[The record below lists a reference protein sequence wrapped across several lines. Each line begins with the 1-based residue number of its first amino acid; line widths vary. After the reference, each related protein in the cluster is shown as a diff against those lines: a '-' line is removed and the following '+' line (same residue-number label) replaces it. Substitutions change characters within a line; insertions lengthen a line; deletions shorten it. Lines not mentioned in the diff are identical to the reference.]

1 MNNPIPSPAIAC
13 SIIIVGSYVHDHVW
27 LTDRFPET
35 GETRRALGFST
46 GPGGK
51 GFNQAVACRRQ
62 GGAVVFIG
70 ALGDDGL
77 AQAARSFAEQE
88 DLACRWQTCAGAPTA
103 AASIVVDR
111 DGANRILVN
120 LAANELL
127 DIDFLQSHAPL
138 FSDARVLLAQLENSI
153 DTVRAA
159 LALGRQHGLI
169 TVLNPAPV
177 HPDIDADLLALCD
190 LITPNELEF
199 ALLLER
205 IAGERVDH
213 ADLAAQSDER
223 LHALC
228 RRLDVG
234 SVVITL
240 GAAGCF
246 VSHGAE
252 ARFEPGRHY
261 RINAE
266 KVRAIDTV
274 GAGDAFNGALA
285 AALADPG
292 AGTFRDAVVHA
303 NRVAALST
311 EKVGASLAMPTR
323 AEIRNRFGTA

>member
-1 MNNPIPSPAIAC
+1 MDSPDTANAQLF
-13 SIIIVGSYVHDHVW
+13 STIIVGSYVHDHVW

-62 GGAVVFIG
+62 GGDVVFIG

-77 AQAARSFAEQE
+77 AQAARVFAEQE
-88 DLACRWQTCAGAPTA
+88 DLACRWQTCAGSPTA

-127 DIDFLQSHAPL
+127 DIDFLQSHGSL
-138 FSDARVLLAQLENSI
+138 FSGARVLLAQLENSI

-177 HPDIDADLLALCD
+177 HADIDADLLALCD

-205 IAGERVDH
+205 IVGERVDH
-213 ADLAAQSDER
+213 GELTAQSDER

-228 RRLDVG
+228 RRLDVA

-246 VSHGAE
+246 VSHGSG
-252 ARFEPGRHY
+252 ARFEAGSHY
-261 RINAE
+261 RIAAE
-266 KVRAIDTV
+266 KVRTIDTV

-285 AALADPG
+285 AALSLPDSQD
-292 AGTFRDAVVHA
+292 FREAVIQA

-311 EKVGASLAMPTR
+311 ERIGASLAMPTR
-323 AEIRNRFGTA
+323 ADVRDRFGTN

>member
-1 MNNPIPSPAIAC
+1 MDSPGSSNNLHFSTVV
-13 SIIIVGSYVHDHVW
+13 VGSYVHDHVW

-62 GGAVVFIG
+62 GGEVVFIG
-70 ALGDDGL
+70 ALGDDAL
-77 AQAARSFAEQE
+77 AQAARAFAEQE
-88 DLACRWQTCAGAPTA
+88 GLDCRWQICTGTPTA
-103 AASIVVDR
+103 AASIVVDA

-127 DIDFLQSHAPL
+127 EVDFLQAHVAS
-138 FSDARVLLAQLENSI
+138 FSGARVLLAQLENSL

-159 LALGRQHGLI
+159 LALGRRHGLV
-169 TVLNPAPV
+169 TLLNPAPV
-177 HPDIDADLLALCD
+177 HADIDAGLLALCD

-205 IAGERVDH
+205 ISGEKVDH
-213 ADLAAQSDER
+213 SGLATQADEQ

-246 VSHGAE
+246 VSHGAG
-252 ARFEPGRHY
+252 ARFEAGSHY
-261 RINAE
+261 RIPAE
-266 KVRAIDTV
+266 RVRAIDTV

-285 AALADPG
+285 AALADPE

-311 EKVGASLAMPTR
+311 EKIGASLAMPTLS
-323 AEIRNRFGTA
+323 EVHDRFGAD

>member
-1 MNNPIPSPAIAC
+1 MDSPDTANAQQF
-13 SIIIVGSYVHDHVW
+13 STIIVGSYVHDHVW

-62 GGAVVFIG
+62 GGEVVFIG

-77 AQAARSFAEQE
+77 AQAARAFAEQE
-88 DLACRWQTCAGAPTA
+88 DLTCRWQTCAGSPTA

-127 DIDFLQSHAPL
+127 SVDFLSAHASL
-138 FSDARVLLAQLENSI
+138 FSGARVLLAQLENAI

-159 LALGRQHGLI
+159 LTLGRQHGLI

-177 HPDIDADLLALCD
+177 HADIDAGLLALCD

-205 IAGERVDH
+205 IGGETIDH
-213 ADLAAQSDER
+213 RELAAQNDDR

-246 VSHGAE
+246 VSHGSG
-252 ARFEPGRHY
+252 ARFEAGRHY
-261 RINAE
+261 RIAAE
-266 KVRAIDTV
+266 KVRTIDTV

-285 AALADPG
+285 AALADSG
-292 AGTFRDAVVHA
+292 AESFRDAVVRA
-303 NRVAALST
+303 NQVAALST
-311 EKVGASLAMPTR
+311 EKVGASLAMPSR
-323 AEIRNRFGTA
+323 AEVRERFGTD

>member
-1 MNNPIPSPAIAC
+1 MDGPDSANEHHFST
-13 SIIIVGSYVHDHVW
+13 IIVGSYVHDHVW

-51 GFNQAVACRRQ
+51 GFNQAVACRRL

-77 AQAARSFAEQE
+77 AQAARAFAEQE
-88 DLACRWQTCAGAPTA
+88 GLACRWQVCASAPTA
-103 AASIVVDR
+103 AASIVVDSA
-111 DGANRILVN
+111 GANRILVN

-127 DIDFLQSHAPL
+127 DIDFLQAHASL
-138 FSDARVLLAQLENSI
+138 FSGARVLLAQLENSI
-153 DTVRAA
+153 GTVRAA

-177 HPDIDADLLALCD
+177 HADIDTSLLSLCD

-205 IAGERVDH
+205 IGGERVDH
-213 ADLAAQSDER
+213 ADLAAQADGR

-246 VSHGAE
+246 VSHGSG
-252 ARFEPGRHY
+252 ARFEAGRH
-261 RINAE
+261 
-266 KVRAIDTV
+266 
-274 GAGDAFNGALA
+274 
-285 AALADPG
+285 
-292 AGTFRDAVVHA
+292 
-303 NRVAALST
+303 
-311 EKVGASLAMPTR
+311 
-323 AEIRNRFGTA
+323 